1 MLYFYI
7 LCIQKVYDI
16 LRGDRFSVDATN
28 KFCTKTITT
37 SLLLLALLATTSL
50 WFSNP
55 NETNA
60 GKMETVPPSELRKAV
75 SL

>member
-1 MLYFYI
+1 M
-7 LCIQKVYDI
+7 IQTPEYSLLSVYNI
-16 LRGDRFSVDATN
+16 
-28 KFCTKTITT
+28 IT

-60 GKMETVPPSELRKAV
+60 GKIDTVLSSELCNAV
-75 SL
+75 SLWLTHKISLDILC